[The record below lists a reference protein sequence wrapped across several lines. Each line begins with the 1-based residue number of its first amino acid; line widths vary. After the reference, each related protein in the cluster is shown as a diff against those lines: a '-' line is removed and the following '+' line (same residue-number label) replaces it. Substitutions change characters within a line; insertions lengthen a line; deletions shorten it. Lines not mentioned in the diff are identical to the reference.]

1 MKICK
6 DCNKEKDLIDF
17 YKNINY
23 SDGLVPWCKKCS
35 KERSDKKRELDPP
48 YVILQRKQRKAILDK
63 RRLEF
68 AKAMKEDSSEID
80 EKVISKEKSLINEL
94 NPRFLI
100 YKRDGYLCYTCG
112 GYGFNLDADQITLDH
127 IYPKSLGGEDTASNL
142 VTMCKRCNSKKSFN
156 IEIDKIL
163 KCLEHV
169 NKRNE
174 EFKIPSN
181 MKVGGFSKRNT

>member
-6 DCNKEKDLIDF
+6 DCNEEKNLIDF
-17 YKNINY
+17 YKNISY

-35 KERSDKKRELDPP
+35 KARSDKKREIEPP
-48 YVILQRKQRKAILDK
+48 YLAQLRKERKAILDK
-63 RRLEF
+63 RRLQF
-68 AKAMKEDSSEID
+68 AKAIKEDESKIN
-80 EKVISKEKSLINEL
+80 EKIITKEKSLINEL
-94 NPRFLI
+94 NPRFLL
-100 YKRDGYLCYTCG
+100 YKRDGYLCYECG
-112 GYGFNLDADQITLDH
+112 DYGFNLNADQITLDH

-142 VTMCKRCNSKKSFN
+142 VTMCKSCNSKKCAN

-181 MKVGGFSKRNT
+181 LRVGGFSKRN